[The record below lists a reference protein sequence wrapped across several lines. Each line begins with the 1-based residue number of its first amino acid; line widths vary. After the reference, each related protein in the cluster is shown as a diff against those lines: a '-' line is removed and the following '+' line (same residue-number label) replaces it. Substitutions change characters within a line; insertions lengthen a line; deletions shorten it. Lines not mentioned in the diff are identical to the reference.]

1 MRVPLGPRVLY
12 YEGTLSSSSP
22 TLWRYPWVLKS
33 DIVGIPLGPLVL
45 CYENQ
50 LECHSGVY

>member
-1 MRVPLGPRVLY
+1 MR
-12 YEGTLSSSSP
+12 TLTYRGGGAFRSSSP
-22 TLWRYPWVLKS
+22 TLWRYPYALKCY
-33 DIVGIPLGPLVL
+33 IVGIPLGPLVL